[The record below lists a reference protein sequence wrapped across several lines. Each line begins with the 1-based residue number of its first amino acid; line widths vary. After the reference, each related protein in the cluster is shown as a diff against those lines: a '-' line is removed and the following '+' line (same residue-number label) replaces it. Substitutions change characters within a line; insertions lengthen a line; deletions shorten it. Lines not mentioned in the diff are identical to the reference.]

1 MAEQRFREKRTWIQG
16 NLDYKELYEKLILLH
31 TKSRKEVKAY
41 TAILLF
47 QLKNGLKLLEAIRA
61 FKSWLSAGYD
71 EFQVPLAK
79 RRKYFDTRIVFT
91 PRILQK
97 EAGEREKYVWVLDI
111 SDKVLANRV
120 KAFCKNHLKINT
132 TSLKYAFIEELL
144 KKIDA
149 ASVRS
154 ILKYQDL
161 KKLIDFE
168 ERIKGE
174 GKNEG

>member
-1 MAEQRFREKRTWIQG
+1 MAEQKFREKRTWVQS
-16 NLDYKELYEKLILLH
+16 NLDYKELYEKLLLLH
-31 TKSRKEVKAY
+31 TKKRKETRAY
-41 TAILLF
+41 TSVLLF

-61 FKSWLSAGYD
+61 FKTWVSTGYD

-79 RRKYFDTRIVFT
+79 RRKHPDMREVFV

-97 EAGEREKYVWVLDI
+97 EKETREEYSWVINID
-111 SDKVLANRV
+111 DKVLANRI
-120 KAFCKNHLKINT
+120 KAFCKNYLKINS
-132 TSLKYAFIEELL
+132 TSIKYAFIKELL

-161 KKLIDFE
+161 KKLINFE
-168 ERIKGE
+168 ERVKEEGKGE
-174 GKNEG
+174 